1 MPKFKM
7 YYTYM
12 IRCEDNSIYT
22 GMTNDLDKRFNEHKT
37 KSKNGA
43 KYTKSH
49 NAIKLEAA
57 WKSKDKSLACKLEYQ
72 IKNLT
77 KKQKENLINGEK
89 LSTYLHGKIDCRRYR
104 KCPFVDASQK
114 NMEGEIKNA

>member
-1 MPKFKM
+1 MH

-22 GMTNDLDKRFNEHKT
+22 GITNNLEKRTNEHI
-37 KSKNGA
+37 SKKGA

-49 NAIKLEAA
+49 NAIKVEIA

-72 IKNLT
+72 IKRLT
-77 KKQKENLINGEK
+77 KTQKEDLISGEK
-89 LSTYLHGKIDCRRYR
+89 LSTYLSGKVDCRKYR
-104 KCPFVDASQK
+104 KV
-114 NMEGEIKNA
+114 

>member
-1 MPKFKM
+1 M

-12 IRCEDNSIYT
+12 LRCSDNSIYT
-22 GMTNDLDKRFNEHKT
+22 GMTSNLEKRIKEHLS

-49 NAIKLEAA
+49 NAIKLETA
-57 WKSKDKSLACKLEYQ
+57 WRSKEKSLACKLEYQ

-77 KKQKENLINGEK
+77 KQQKENLIKGEK
-89 LSTYLHGKIDCRRYR
+89 LSTYFKGKLDCRRYR
-104 KCPFVDASQK
+104 KNINVKSINF
-114 NMEGEIKNA
+114 

>member
-1 MPKFKM
+1 MKEKINM

-22 GMTNDLDKRFNEHKT
+22 GMTNNLEKRTNEHI
-37 KSKNGA
+37 SKKGA

-49 NAIKLEAA
+49 NAIKVEIA

-72 IKNLT
+72 IKRLT
-77 KKQKENLINGEK
+77 KTQKEDLISGKK
-89 LSTYLHGKIDCRRYR
+89 LSTYLSGKVDCRKYR
-104 KCPFVDASQK
+104 KV
-114 NMEGEIKNA
+114 